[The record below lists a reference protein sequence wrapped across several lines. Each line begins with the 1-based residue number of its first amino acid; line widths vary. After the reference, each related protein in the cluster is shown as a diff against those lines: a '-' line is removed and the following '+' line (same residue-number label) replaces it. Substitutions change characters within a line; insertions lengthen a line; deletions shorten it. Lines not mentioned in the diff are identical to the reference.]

1 MFLVKIWKYKNKHD
15 NNRCLTY
22 IPYCHLYDC
31 DNLPDSQISKS
42 PGIDIKSSEF
52 KGPKPN

>member
-1 MFLVKIWKYKNKHD
+1 MSN
-15 NNRCLTY
+15 
-22 IPYCHLYDC
+22 LYFILPPIC
-31 DNLPDSQISKS
+31 DNLPDSQIFKS